1 MGCVSSSPDSPHA
14 DSHNAVGEEKGIVRK
29 MTITLSANA
38 AAEDINIAKIGSH
51 YVIQGTKAVVDIH
64 DCTIIGYLD
73 DGNVFHNDESEYVKS
88 ICKKMDL
95 LFTPK

>member
-1 MGCVSSSPDSPHA
+1 MGCVSSSPDSLHV
-14 DSHNAVGEEKGIVRK
+14 DSSHAVGEEKGIVRK

-38 AAEDINIAKIGSH
+38 ASEDINISKIGSH

-73 DGNVFHNDESEYVKS
+73 EGNVFHNDESEYVKS

>member
-1 MGCVSSSPDSPHA
+1 MGCVSSSPNSPNA
-14 DSHNAVGEEKGIVRK
+14 DSSAVGEEKGIVRK

-38 AAEDINIAKIGSH
+38 AAEDINISKIGSH

-64 DCTIIGYLD
+64 DCTVIGYLD